1 MNKLIV
7 IGWLSNKKC
16 YLNISREEAIKR
28 FCNYFIG
35 IDEKYLEDNEL
46 INEYVFKDEFDAY
59 DAWA

>member
-7 IGWLSNKKC
+7 IGWMGIKKC
-16 YLNISREEAIKR
+16 YLNIPKEEAIER
-28 FCNYFIG
+28 FCKENELTEN
-35 IDEKYLEDNEL
+35 DLNKYDL